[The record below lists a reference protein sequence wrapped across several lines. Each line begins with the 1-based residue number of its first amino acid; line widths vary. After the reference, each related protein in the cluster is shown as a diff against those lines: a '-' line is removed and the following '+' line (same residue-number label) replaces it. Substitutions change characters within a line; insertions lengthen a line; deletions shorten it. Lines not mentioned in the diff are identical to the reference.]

1 MPSSIQSHASNTE
14 PRLFFRTITGDQQA
28 NLATNGGFNP
38 SESDKEK
45 LQSTSFLKALDLI
58 CEGPI
63 EGFCDAT
70 GKLVTGSDILK
81 GVYFNEVPVKLT
93 SDLHPLGSYN
103 FRNISLAFKK
113 GIENQT
119 PFYTGQGEGYPNAS
133 AEDFYWLKDFSYA
146 SQTIAK
152 GVDLDNQTILE
163 KPENSNI
170 GLKLLSQGSHSVVD
184 EDVDWLGVTLD
195 ITQCFNIDSEGEQ
208 KPNKGSFHIWGDIT
222 GYHHRSLP
230 RGTTGVLV
238 DDGVNEFNLFLE
250 VSGLA
255 LSSYKEDVFL
265 KLRDIK
271 DIGKNRPRN
280 VFVRNITQASTNFKS
295 KFSANFSAVTEI
307 VSENL
312 QYPSSALI
320 ASLISA
326 ENFGSPPQRSFDLKL
341 KKVKVPSNYVEKLV
355 GPDGPTKK
363 RAYSSS
369 FGAANSEHS
378 SEERH
383 EGTWDGNFKEELEWT
398 DNPAWILY
406 DLITNDRYGLGEYI
420 TDVNID
426 KWELYKIAK
435 YCDELVSTSMAS
447 GAADFVKE
455 RRFSCNILLQNA
467 ADAYKTINEISSI
480 FRGIT
485 YFNNLEIF
493 VSVNSIKDPVLEF
506 TNQSVADGS
515 FSYAGTPHHTKF
527 TAVKVAYK
535 DKEDSFLPKYEYIE
549 DPEGIIRYG
558 LLLKEVSAIG
568 CTSRDQALRLGRWIL
583 LTSNLEEETIR
594 FTTDRQAEYLEPG
607 QVFSVYD
614 EMRKGFR
621 VGGKV
626 KFIENSKNNIK
637 ENFVLL
643 DQNINTGDYNYKS
656 ISFLIP
662 SEDVDGYDNK
672 QYKEFI
678 HRNGYNMQ
686 GQDNADRSWQQIPLD
701 SNSSNNT
708 TLNNYIENT
717 TSGAKILTDEDEDL
731 VLKIPTQDDFIT
743 PSAKYRTFND
753 FLLKSGVLNQGG
765 IRNGADRSETTQK
778 IREGAL
784 YILHG
789 EELDGST
796 QKFSKK
802 DYQLLSKSDNGD
814 GTFAMVGLEYDS
826 GKFNQTDS
834 LSTIYTETTF
844 DYDLDDTKK
853 PGGPGE
859 EPPGLVVGPP
869 GPPQIIN
876 YGYPKENTVD
886 LIVRTSGE
894 LNSQGESISK
904 AFYYFHNTEENAK
917 YYQNGL
923 SVGDRYQIRVQ
934 KITEEYYS
942 QILGSVLN
950 GKNSMQHGQYV
961 VSGIQDCGDYR
972 VLYDNAHSDTD
983 KRFTPSG
990 KAIVAG
996 TQNLALSIPDY
1007 DESKFN
1013 PFVKIE
1019 RPRIVSEFG
1028 SLGLEGCRVYDTTYD
1043 DVITGN
1049 VLSGEFELPDPDAY
1063 YELRW
1068 SEANSLGE
1076 SPEKIMFFKG
1086 AKDQIPPSIP
1096 TDFRISI
1103 NNIFPNLIN
1112 YNWKHQAEVDS
1123 DLAGFRIYTG
1133 HVGGSNPDIEF
1144 TDFSNDKNPNNTY
1157 FDPNPGSSF
1166 AEVMGKNARYFTYEA
1181 NTSDGTIRDN
1191 AGNPISFGETGAFHI
1206 RAFDFSENLSDP
1218 ANSNALTLFGF
1229 ADAPDLILSGEIREE
1244 GKGTDSYGAYPI
1256 LHAFYSGNFHNFK
1269 SFKKYLLKIHDETN
1283 GFGVPQRFSIT
1294 KDEIKTAP
1302 SHYTNTSSG
1311 HFEIRSVL
1319 PESTYFGQLV
1329 AVTNDD
1335 RESPEGTDRT
1345 TIGKDEFPPAKLK
1358 NFRVRKQWS
1367 NFKFSWDKP
1376 EEYDIA
1382 RVLLFT
1388 GSGHQNF
1395 GINKATEDSVN
1406 KLEQPANQAPIF
1418 EMFGAA
1424 DPMDTPI
1431 YRIDKFRDPG
1441 KESWEK
1447 TRFPFHAVPVDSSNN
1462 TGMYSDF
1469 TYRYVNLAGPEVHT
1483 SGSLAEDG
1491 RSMIHVFYSGI
1502 AQNDESFKSYET
1514 EYQDTSQF
1522 EIRNFNHPVKAAY
1535 DSSAEGLGS
1544 GHFAFEAVGNHFY
1557 DVRVRAIFDS
1567 FESNFS
1573 EDTILTNH
1581 LYDITS
1587 QDVYAP
1593 PDRLPPG
1600 KCDWISSQ
1608 KNGSNIF
1615 LSWNNPKDP
1624 DLAYVNLYTG
1634 YKNLTGT
1641 GDGTFLH
1648 QQQRSISDLI
1658 PLKDFGKNAN
1668 KDLYF
1673 WLRAVDTSNNTGDW
1687 SIGNTQF
1694 NGGTHNSGQ
1703 VASIGVPEPLHRKHI
1718 LVTSGVNVDEDGDG
1732 NSKAFIAYQIT
1743 GVLDYQQSYYK
1754 VDLARKPLYNP
1765 LVATQTSEIE
1775 QGPLTNTM
1783 TGSGIFDG
1791 LLCNQKY
1798 YLRARV
1804 HEHDGLH
1811 SDYTNAYDNPI
1822 LTPKDKTKP
1831 KEMKNFKI
1839 TSGPKQVFLEW
1850 DWSDGISRDISHIY
1864 VYRTGIP
1871 TGRLNETSSKNKYC
1885 WKMSDISGYFKDNPE
1900 EYYYKL
1906 SAATSYT
1913 DNEIVTG
1920 MFSGQGVDGLYSPTD
1935 KVSMQEPYYFYFL
1948 QPEDRSGNRS
1958 KNFVSGV
1965 SRDKHSF
1972 YYTNKAKSEKSDY
1985 VNSLYGNTPHNQ
1997 GYITGGGVSA
2007 NYISN
2012 VYASKIL
2019 TDRITATDFI
2029 LAHPSGRILSDNV
2042 HARGSNNHAYDYIR
2056 GSGIYMDHKMFRI
2069 GDPEPGG
2076 FGLFWTGEKDYF
2088 GNYKTP
2094 TFSKDPDGFHA
2105 MNINPNTLEI
2115 RGNMTAGSIRIGSS
2129 DEAALDVD
2137 EFGNLTI
2144 GDQRKNISGFFNGTL
2159 GYSGTMRD
2167 EFGESDPPSTQSP
2180 NAADGGKVICQLNL
2194 EGYSQAELS
2203 DLAGGG
2209 MFLETHW
2216 IRGDDYRGIESR
2228 QIESIQLAPFGD
2240 YGAGFGKCVL
2250 GIPFQVNMGFDFS
2263 TRFGNSYGLKGAVTT
2278 GSKEC
2283 ITDPQSPYYLSPRY
2297 RDWYRIHN
2305 SRFKVLNDGTLF
2317 AADAQIL
2324 GTIKAAAIE
2333 AGQTIVLGD
2342 EYNTYNSIIQSR
2354 GFVDN
2359 VPCKGAQ
2366 QKDMSGWAIRGDGH
2380 AIFKSVDV
2388 RSGLISGS
2396 VGLSIGQCDSFN
2408 HFRVNAKGDMGIGP
2422 YLALHQNN
2430 FYVSRKGDLKARNA
2444 TISGDLAVTGTIDVG
2459 EGIRLCTDITRDS
2472 LGNVTNVDTTKGI
2485 FIDSDSIRSSN
2496 FTNTAFNFPT
2506 DFVARGNGGFQIRN
2520 DGRSVFHDVFVTGGF
2535 LSGVSII
2542 AGKGDST
2549 DPFFKVF
2556 NNGEMSIGSYDS
2568 PSTAPKP
2575 SHPFYVT
2582 RKGDLYAQNAYIK
2595 GTITGEYGKIGSL
2608 YVNPNYLTTYDA
2620 DTNKIRTSNTH
2631 QAGRTGLYLGKN
2643 GEFSIANKAG
2653 LVINWNGNNKY
2664 VTITG
2669 IASSST
2675 SNALFNKTLDKNGR
2689 GDGFYLQG
2697 DGGGSWISNFDT
2709 DPYSASGIAADIQTS
2724 INGDIKSPAANELY
2738 FVITNSEIGYNIH
2751 GIYMESDVGTC
2762 KAQWYKNKAA
2772 TSVVGSEITFAP
2784 GGKHLSLIN
2793 VGTNNI
2799 NPNGAD
2805 RYLIC
2810 KLTAVNNSTT
2820 SIRFRVDLQ
2829 RDNSFKDNH

>member
-1 MPSSIQSHASNTE
+1 MGQSINVHSTGTE
-14 PRLFFRTITGDQQA
+14 PRLFFRTITGNTTS
-28 NLATNGGFNP
+28 NLNVNGGFQP
-38 SESDKEK
+38 SDEDKEK
-45 LQSTSFLKALDLI
+45 LQSTSFLKALDLLA
-58 CEGPI
+58 EGPI

-70 GKLVTGSDILK
+70 GKLVEGNDILK
-81 GVYFNEVPVKLT
+81 GIYLNEVPIKQTLEL
-93 SDLHPLGSYN
+93 DLDSYN
-103 FRNISLAFKK
+103 FRNVSLAYKK
-113 GIENQT
+113 GTENQK
-119 PFYTGQGEGYPNAS
+119 PFYTGQGSSNKTS
-133 AEDFYWLKDFSYA
+133 VDNFYWLQDFSYA
-146 SQTIAK
+146 SQTIPK
-152 GVDLDNQTILE
+152 GINLDNQTILE
-163 KPENSNI
+163 EQGNGVGK
-170 GLKLLSQGSHSVVD
+170 KLLSQGTHSVVD
-184 EDVDWLGVTLD
+184 EDVDWIGVTLSID
-195 ITQCFNIDSEGEQ
+195 QCYNIDSEGEQ
-208 KPNKGSFHIWGDIT
+208 IKNKGGFHIWGDIT
-222 GYHHRSLP
+222 GYVHRSIA
-230 RGTTGVLV
+230 RGTTGHIG
-238 DDGVNEFNLFLE
+238 DDGFNEHNLY
-250 VSGLA
+250 VDVDGMA
-255 LSSYKEDVFL
+255 LSPYKEDIWL
-265 KLRDIK
+265 KLKDIK
-271 DIGKNRPRN
+271 DIGSNRPRS
-280 VFVRNITQASTNFKS
+280 VFVRNTTQASTNFKS
-295 KFSANFSAVTEI
+295 KFSASLESVTEVI
-307 VSENL
+307 NSN
-312 QYPSSALI
+312 QSYPSSALI
-320 ASLISA
+320 ASEVSA
-326 ENFGSPPQRSFDLKL
+326 ENFGGTPSRSFDLKL
-341 KKVKVPSNYVEKLV
+341 KKVKVPSNYVEKV
-355 GPDGPTKK
+355 IGPGGPTKK
-363 RAYSSS
+363 RAYDSS
-369 FGAANSEHS
+369 FGAKESEHT

-383 EGTWDGNFKEELEWT
+383 EGVWDGNFKTELEWT

-420 TDVNID
+420 KGVNID

-435 YCDELVSTSMAS
+435 YCDELVNTSMSA
-447 GAADFVKE
+447 GGIDFVKE

-467 ADAYKTINEISSI
+467 ADAYQTINEIASI
-480 FRGIT
+480 FRGIA

-493 VSVNSIKDPVLEF
+493 VSVNKLKDSIITF
-506 TNQSVADGS
+506 TNDSVLDGS
-515 FSYAGTPHHTKF
+515 FRYSGTPNHTKF

-558 LLLKEVSAIG
+558 ILLKELSAVG
-568 CTSRDQALRLGRWIL
+568 CTSRDQALRLGRWTL
-583 LTSNLEEETIR
+583 LTANLEEETVS
-594 FTTDRQAEYLEPG
+594 FVTDRQAEYLEPG
-607 QVFSVYD
+607 NVFSVKD
-614 EMRKGFR
+614 ELRNGFR
-621 VGGKV
+621 SAGKV
-626 KFIENSKNNIK
+626 KYIQNSKSSVK
-637 ENFVLL
+637 ENFILL
-643 DQNINTGDYNYKS
+643 DQNINTGEYNYKG

-662 SEDVDGYDNK
+662 TADGETYDSK

-678 HRNGYNMQ
+678 HRNGYNVG

-701 SNSSNNT
+701 SNSSNNP

-717 TSGAKILTDEDEDL
+717 PSGAKILTDQDEDL
-731 VLKIPTQDDFIT
+731 VLKYPEQDAFISN
-743 PSAKYRTFND
+743 SAQYKTFND
-753 FLLKSGVLNQGG
+753 YFLKSGVLKNLS
-765 IRNGADRSETTQK
+765 NGPDRSKNTQK
-778 IREGAL
+778 IREGAI

-789 EELDGST
+789 EEVNGSEK
-796 QKFSKK
+796 KFETK

-814 GTFAMVGLEYDS
+814 GTFAMSALEYNS
-826 GKFNQTDS
+826 GKFDQTDS
-834 LSTIYTETTF
+834 LSTIYTDTTF

-853 PGGPGE
+853 PTGPGG

-886 LIVRTSGE
+886 LIVRSSGE
-894 LNSQGESISK
+894 LNTQGESISK
-904 AFYYFHNTEENAK
+904 VFYYFHNTEENAK

-934 KITEEYYS
+934 KISEERFS
-942 QILGSVLN
+942 DVLGSILN
-950 GKNSMQHGQYV
+950 GKNSLQHGQYV
-961 VSGIQDCGDYR
+961 VSGLQDCGDYR
-972 VLYDNAHSDTD
+972 VLYDNAHPDTD
-983 KRFTPSG
+983 KRFTTG
-990 KAIVAG
+990 AKALIAG
-996 TQNLALSIPDY
+996 TQNVALSVPDY

-1013 PFVKIE
+1013 PFIKVE

-1028 SLGLEGCRVYDTTYD
+1028 TLNLEGCQVFDDSYDN
-1043 DVITGN
+1043 VITGN

-1068 SEANSLGE
+1068 NEANSLGE

-1086 AKDQIPPSIP
+1086 AKDEIPPAVP
-1096 TDFRISI
+1096 TDFKISI

-1112 YNWKHQAEVDS
+1112 YNWKHQAELDS

-1133 HVGGSNPDIEF
+1133 HVGGTNSDIEF
-1144 TDFSNDKNPNNTY
+1144 TDFSDEKNPNNTY
-1157 FDPNPGSSF
+1157 YDPKPNSSF
-1166 AEVMGKNARYFTYEA
+1166 AEIMGKNARYFTYEA

-1191 AGNPISFGETGAFHI
+1191 EGNPISFGETGAFHI

-1218 ANSNALTLFGF
+1218 ANSNTLTLFGF

-1302 SHYTNTSSG
+1302 SYYTNTSSG

-1335 RESPEGTDRT
+1335 RESPEGTDRA
-1345 TIGKDEFPPAKLK
+1345 TIGKDEFPPARLK

-1376 EEYDIA
+1376 EEYDIS

-1388 GSGHQNF
+1388 GSGFQNF
-1395 GINKATEDSVN
+1395 GINKATEN
-1406 KLEQPANQAPIF
+1406 TITKLEQPANQAPIF

-1447 TRFPFHAVPVDSSNN
+1447 TKFPFHAVPVDSSNN

-1469 TYRYVNLAGPEVHT
+1469 TYRYVNLVGPEVHT

-1502 AQNDESFKSYET
+1502 AQHDESFKSYET

-1522 EIRNFNHPVKAAY
+1522 EIQSFNHPVKASY
-1535 DSSAEGLGS
+1535 DPSAEGLGS
-1544 GHFAFEAVGNHFY
+1544 GHFAFEAVGGHFY
-1557 DVRVRAIFDS
+1557 DVRVRAVFDA

-1573 EDTILTNH
+1573 TDTILTNH
-1581 LYDITS
+1581 LYDVGG
-1587 QDVYAP
+1587 QDIYAP

-1600 KCDWISSQ
+1600 QCTWIASQ
-1608 KNGSNIF
+1608 KNGGNIF
-1615 LSWNNPKDP
+1615 LSWNNPP
-1624 DLAYVNLYTG
+1624 DRDLDYINLYTG
-1634 YKNLTGT
+1634 YQNRTGEEF
-1641 GDGTFLH
+1641 GTKIH
-1648 QQQRSISDLI
+1648 QQQRSISELI

-1668 KDLYF
+1668 TDLYF

-1687 SIGNTQF
+1687 SVGNTQF

-1718 LVTSGVNVDEDGDG
+1718 LITSGVNVDEDGDG

-1775 QGPLTNTM
+1775 QGPLTNSM

-1850 DWSDGISRDISHIY
+1850 DWSDGISRDVSHIY

-1906 SAATSYT
+1906 SASTSYT
-1913 DNEIVTG
+1913 DNEILTG
-1920 MFSGQGVDGLYSPTD
+1920 MFSGEGIDGSYNPTD
-1935 KVSMQEPYYFYFL
+1935 KVLMQEPYYFYFL

-1972 YYTNKAKSEKSDY
+1972 YYTNKAESEKSDY
-1985 VNSLYGNTPHNQ
+1985 VNSLYGKVPHTQ
-1997 GYITGGGVSA
+1997 GYVTGGGISA

-2019 TDRITATDFI
+2019 TDKITATDFI

-2088 GNYKTP
+2088 GNYKKP

-2115 RGNMTAGSIRIGSS
+2115 RGNLTAGSIRIGAT

-2137 EFGNLTI
+2137 EYGNLTI
-2144 GDQRKNISGFFNGTL
+2144 GDQRKNISGFFEGVL

-2167 EFGESDPPSTQSP
+2167 ENGESEPKSLVAPIPTE
-2180 NAADGGKVICQLNL
+2180 GGKVICQLNFD
-2194 EGYSQAELS
+2194 GYTQAELS

-2228 QIESIQLAPFGD
+2228 QIESIQLTPFGN

-2250 GIPFQVNMGFDFS
+2250 GIPFQVNMGFDFT

-2278 GSKEC
+2278 GNKDW
-2283 ITDPQSPYYLSPRY
+2283 ITDTQSPYFGSPRY

-2305 SRFKVLNDGTLF
+2305 ARFKVLNDGTLF

-2333 AGQTIVLGD
+2333 AGQSIVLGD
-2342 EYNTYNSIIQSR
+2342 EYNTTNSIIQSH
-2354 GFVDN
+2354 GFDQV
-2359 VPCKGAQ
+2359 VPCNDPSANAL
-2366 QKDMSGWAIRGDGH
+2366 GWAIKGDGS
-2380 AIFKSVDV
+2380 AYFKSVDV
-2388 RSGLISGS
+2388 RSGVISGS
-2396 VGLSIGQCDSFN
+2396 VGLSIGKCDSLA
-2408 HFRVNAKGDMGIGP
+2408 HFRVNQKGEIGIGP

-2430 FYVSRKGDLKARNA
+2430 FFVSRDGDMRSRNA

-2459 EGIRLCTDITRDS
+2459 EGIRLCTDITRNAQ
-2472 LGNVTNVDTTKGI
+2472 GQVTSVDKTKGI
-2485 FIDSDSIRSSN
+2485 FIDSNSIRSSN
-2496 FTNTAFNFPT
+2496 FTNTAFSFPT

-2542 AGKGDST
+2542 AGRGTTT

-2556 NNGEMSIGSYDS
+2556 NNGEMSIGSHDS
-2568 PSTAPKP
+2568 PSSAPKQ

-2582 RKGDLYAQNAYIK
+2582 RRGDMYAQNAYIK
-2595 GTITGEYGKIGSL
+2595 GTITGQYGKIGSL

-2620 DTNKIRTSNTH
+2620 DTNKIRTSNSH
-2631 QAGRTGLYLGKN
+2631 QPGRTGLYLGKN

-2675 SNALFNKTLDKNGR
+2675 SNALFNKTLDSNGK

-2697 DGGGSWISNFDT
+2697 AGGGSWISNFDT
-2709 DPYSASGIAADIQTS
+2709 DPYSASGIAADVQTS
-2724 INGDIKSPAANELY
+2724 INGDIKNPEANKTYYIL
-2738 FVITNSEIGYNIH
+2738 VNSEIGYNIH
-2751 GIYMESDVGTC
+2751 GIYMETDVGSCTVN
-2762 KAQWYKNKAA
+2762 WYKNKAA
-2772 TSVVGSEITFAP
+2772 N
-2784 GGKHLSLIN
+2784 SLIGSQN
-2793 VGTNNI
+2793 KSATTNGNHHSMIGVATNNI
-2799 NPNGAD
+2799 NPNGDNYIVA
-2805 RYLIC
+2805 
-2810 KLTAVNNSTT
+2810 KPTAVNNSTT
-2820 SIRFRVDLQ
+2820 SLRFRIDLQ